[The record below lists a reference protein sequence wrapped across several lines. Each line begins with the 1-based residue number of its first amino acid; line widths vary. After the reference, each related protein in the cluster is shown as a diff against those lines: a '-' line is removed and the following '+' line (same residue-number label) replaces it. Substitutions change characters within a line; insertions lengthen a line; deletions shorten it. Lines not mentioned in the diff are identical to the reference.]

1 MEQMKRLK
9 QNLLATSILLSAAT
23 YGGSNAS
30 HGTTNASECDH
41 RQQVDDRE
49 AVLC

>member
-1 MEQMKRLK
+1 MEQLKRLK

-23 YGGSNAS
+23 YGGNAS
-30 HGTTNASECDH
+30 HGTTTATECDY

>member
-23 YGGSNAS
+23 YGG
-30 HGTTNASECDH
+30 ECQPWH
-41 RQQVDDRE
+41 NKRVRM
-49 AVLC
+49 